1 MQVYFSE
8 RFLKWFNNKDAIDL
22 SKKGLAVMETIINI
36 ILRVHYMILYSIILD
51 YTILDYTILYHIIY
65 MSAQYRTRSRGRA
78 CVLDPAGPTR
88 PAGLARTRLTSL
100 TRAGP
105 FPGWMQHL
113 SSRLAAA
120 SRQGLERCS
129 LSTDHMQMQHTRGPD
144 AAHAA
149 YSI

>member
-1 MQVYFSE
+1 
-8 RFLKWFNNKDAIDL
+8 
-22 SKKGLAVMETIINI
+22 
-36 ILRVHYMILYSIILD
+36 
-51 YTILDYTILYHIIY
+51 
-65 MSAQYRTRSRGRA
+65 MSAQYRTRSWGRA

-113 SSRLAAA
+113 SSRLAPA
-120 SRQGLERCS
+120 SRQGLAFTKCAYG
-129 LSTDHMQMQHTRGPD
+129 TDHARGPD